1 MKKFTA
7 LLLCVVM
14 LLLGVT
20 AQAETCFSV
29 VKSYISTYEDAD
41 GNVLGDGYTTTNEEK
56 YGYMGIVFDI
66 QRQAIFV
73 IGDNNAEGGESV
85 LWVGVNVV
93 TFFELMLIC
102 CSGWDTLENALDS
115 GYTMNITIL
124 PSDDEEDRI
133 VLKSS
138 AEASA
143 FLVALK
149 SMIDE

>member
-20 AQAETCFSV
+20 AQAETYFSV

-41 GNVLGDGYTTTNEEK
+41 GNVLGDGYTTTDKEK
-56 YGYMGIVFDI
+56 CGYMGIVFDI
-66 QRQAIFV
+66 RRYAIFV

-85 LWVGVNVV
+85 LWLGVNAV
-93 TFFELMLIC
+93 TFFELMISC
-102 CSGWDTLENALDS
+102 CAAWDTLENSLDS
-115 GYTMNITIL
+115 GYAMFITIL
-124 PSDDEEDRI
+124 LSDDEEDRI
-133 VLKSS
+133 VLTSS
-138 AEASA
+138 EEASTFSA
-143 FLVALK
+143 ALK